1 MYTLNIKPENNEVKT
16 MYENHGHFNDGDS
29 GIDLFTPKDI
39 EIMPGETK
47 LIDLEIKCSMNES
60 LCGSPVSY
68 LLHPRSSIVKTPLIL
83 HNSTGII
90 DAGYRGNI
98 KAAIHHLITKES
110 LKRVLV
116 GEGLNPYIIKKGSR
130 LVQICSPLYNSIKM
144 NIVKELDITERGE
157 GGFGSTGI

>member
-1 MYTLNIKPENNEVKT
+1 MYILNIKPDNDEIKS
-16 MYENHGHFNDGDS
+16 MYENHSHFHDGDC
-29 GIDLFTPKDI
+29 GLDLFVPRDI

-47 LIDLEIKCSMNES
+47 LVDLGIKCSMIES
-60 LCGSPVSY
+60 LCSNPVSY

-90 DAGYRGNI
+90 DAGYRGNL

-110 LKRVLV
+110 LKTVLV

-130 LVQICSPLYNSIKM
+130 LVQICSPIYNSIKM
-144 NIVKELDITERGE
+144 KIVKELDITDRGE
-157 GGFGSTGI
+157 NGFGSTGI